1 MPTIQRF
8 EDLRIWQ
15 ESRELVQQVYQLT
28 AGFPRQE
35 TFGLS
40 SQMRRA
46 AVSVMSN
53 IAEGF
58 ERGSN
63 TEFVQFLFIAR
74 GSSGEVRSQCY
85 VASDLK
91 YGTEA
96 EIQGIR
102 DQCERLSRRLQAFID
117 YLKNS
122 EIKGQKFHE
131 TRAIYEIQEPET

>member
-8 EDLRIWQ
+8 EDLRVWQ

-63 TEFVQFLFIAR
+63 TEFVQFLYIAR
-74 GSSGEVRSQCY
+74 SSSGEVRSQCY
-85 VASDLK
+85 VASDMK

-96 EIQGIR
+96 EIQEIR
-102 DQCERLSRRLQAFID
+102 DRCERLARRLRAFID
-117 YLKNS
+117 YLKS
-122 EIKGQKFHE
+122 SGIKGQKFHE
-131 TRAIYEIQEPET
+131 SGATYEIQEPET

>member
-8 EDLRIWQ
+8 EDLRIWL

-28 AGFPRQE
+28 AKLPRQE
-35 TFGLS
+35 SFGLS

-63 TEFVQFLFIAR
+63 TEFIQFLFIAR
-74 GSSGEVRSQCY
+74 SSSGELRSQCY

-96 EIQGIR
+96 EIQNIR
-102 DQCERLSRRLQAFID
+102 DRCERLSRRIQALVE
-117 YLKNS
+117 YLKSS

-131 TRAIYEIQEPET
+131 TKAIYEIQEPET

>member
-1 MPTIQRF
+1 
-8 EDLRIWQ
+8 
-15 ESRELVQQVYQLT
+15 
-28 AGFPRQE
+28 
-35 TFGLS
+35 
-40 SQMRRA
+40 
-46 AVSVMSN
+46 MSN

-74 GSSGEVRSQCY
+74 GSSSEVRSQCY

-96 EIQGIR
+96 EIREIR
-102 DQCERLSRRLQAFID
+102 DRCERLARRLQASID

-131 TRAIYEIQEPET
+131 TRAIYEMQEPET